1 MQRTFRGLIL
11 SAAAACLVMPAIAA
25 PGAQAAEKP
34 QEWELVNP
42 AGIIEKASVDPAK
55 RIASLD
61 GKTIALR
68 WNSKHNGDVV
78 LNRLAELLAKKYPS
92 ATIVKTYKSLNA
104 ISGTAAE
111 SERIAKAVAS
121 VKPDLVIASQ
131 CD

>member
-1 MQRTFRGLIL
+1 M
-11 SAAAACLVMPAIAA
+11 AACLAA
-25 PGAQAAEKP
+25 PGAGTTARAVEKA

-42 AGIIEKASVDPAK
+42 TGIIEKAAVDPAA
-55 RIASLD
+55 RLTALE

-68 WNSKHNGDVV
+68 WNGKHNGDVA
-78 LNRLAELLAKKYPS
+78 LDRLAVLLSEKYPG
-92 ATIVKTYKSLNA
+92 ARMLKTYATDKSLNA

-111 SERIAKAVAS
+111 SERIAKAVAA

>member
-1 MQRTFRGLIL
+1 
-11 SAAAACLVMPAIAA
+11 MPAIAA

-42 AGIIEKASVDPAK
+42 AGIIEKASVHPAK

-92 ATIVKTYKSLNA
+92 LNA

>member
-1 MQRTFRGLIL
+1 M
-11 SAAAACLVMPAIAA
+11 AAVA
-25 PGAQAAEKP
+25 GEKP

-61 GKTIALR
+61 AKTIALR

-92 ATIVKTYKSLNA
+92 ATIVKTYETDKSLNA

>member
-92 ATIVKTYKSLNA
+92 ATIVKTYETANSLNA
-104 ISGTAAE
+104 ISGTAA
-111 SERIAKAVAS
+111 
-121 VKPDLVIASQ
+121 
-131 CD
+131 

>member
-1 MQRTFRGLIL
+1 MLTYLKHMAL
-11 SAAAACLVMPAIAA
+11 AAAAALCATPA
-25 PGAQAAEKP
+25 AQAADQP
-34 QEWELVNP
+34 QEWELINP
-42 AGIIEKASVDPAK
+42 TGEIEKVAVEPAK
-55 RIASLD
+55 RITALE

-92 ATIVKTYKSLNA
+92 ATIVKTYETDKSLNA